1 VTLRDRMVIVVVLLA
16 AALAGFWFLGIAP
29 KHKAAG
35 ALQAKITTERLRLT
49 AAQQKAAAA
58 TQAKDRYRTDYAAV
72 AALGKAVPKSDAL
85 PSLIYQLQAAAGSAR
100 IDFRS
105 LKVAASGGSGPTPA
119 PAAAT
124 PAAKAATT
132 TSTGSTTG
140 TGTTGSTP
148 AAGGTSS
155 TGGTA
160 AAPAAPASGTAAP
173 ATQAAAAALP
183 PGAVVGAAGFP
194 TMPFAFVFDGTFFD
208 METFMSEVQRFVR
221 VNGKHVDVRGRLLS
235 IDGFSLSA
243 GPGGFPKVKAS
254 INATAYLLSPD
265 DSSATPSVSAG
276 TDAAATT
283 GSSAAAGGAAAAPP
297 AAASEVAR

>member
-1 VTLRDRMVIVVVLLA
+1 VTTRDRLVIVSVLLA
-16 AALAGFWFLGIAP
+16 AALAGFWFLGLAP
-29 KHKAAG
+29 KRKEAAE
-35 ALQAKITTERLRLT
+35 LQAQINTERLHLSD
-49 AAQQKAAAA
+49 AQQKAATAA
-58 TQAKDRYRTDYAAV
+58 KAKDRYRSDYAAV

-85 PSLIYQLQAAAGSAR
+85 PSLIYQLQAAAGGAR

-105 LKVAASGGSGPTPA
+105 RKVAAEGGQGPTAA
-119 PAAAT
+119 PAAT
-124 PAAKAATT
+124 PAAKAAPTA
-132 TSTGSTTG
+132 G
-140 TGTTGSTP
+140 TGTTPSTSS
-148 AAGGTSS
+148 AGTTSSS

-160 AAPAAPASGTAAP
+160 ASGAAPASSTPAP

-221 VNGKHVDVRGRLLS
+221 INGDRVDVRGRLLS

-243 GPGGFPKVKAS
+243 GPGGFPKVNAS
-254 INATAYLLSPD
+254 ISATAYLLSPD
-265 DSSATPSVSAG
+265 DTGATPVASATPS
-276 TDAAATT
+276 T
-283 GSSAAAGGAAAAPP
+283 GASTSSSGSGAAAAAPP